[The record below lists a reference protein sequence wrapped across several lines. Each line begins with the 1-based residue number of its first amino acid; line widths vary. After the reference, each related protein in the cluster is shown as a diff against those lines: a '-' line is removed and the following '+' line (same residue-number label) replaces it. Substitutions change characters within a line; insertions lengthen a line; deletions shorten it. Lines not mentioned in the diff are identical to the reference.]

1 MAKSK
6 KDDNV
11 SKPNTIEVMSLDDIK
26 HEERLVALSKELIK
40 MKSKQQIIEQYSRR
54 WDCSPSTI
62 RTLIKET
69 IVWLSTEMRVD
80 REDMRTLNSE
90 RLDHLF
96 CDPNAS
102 VRDRIKIIDL
112 LNKTNNLY
120 DNNVKVAVEDE
131 IVIDLG
137 V

>member
-1 MAKSK
+1 MNNK
-6 KDDNV
+6 N
-11 SKPNTIEVMSLDDIK
+11 NTIEVEPLDKIK
-26 HEERLVALSKELIK
+26 QRERLSILADELIK
-40 MKSKQQIIEQYSRR
+40 MKPRRKIIEEYSKR
-54 WDCSPSTI
+54 WECSPTTI
-62 RTLIKET
+62 RTLIKEA
-69 IVWLSTEMRVD
+69 IVWLSTEMKID
-80 REDMRTLNSE
+80 REDMRALNSE
-90 RLDHLF
+90 RLDELF
-96 CDPNAS
+96 GDPNAS

>member
-1 MAKSK
+1 
-6 KDDNV
+6 
-11 SKPNTIEVMSLDDIK
+11 
-26 HEERLVALSKELIK
+26 
-40 MKSKQQIIEQYSRR
+40 MKI
-54 WDCSPSTI
+54 
-62 RTLIKET
+62 
-69 IVWLSTEMRVD
+69 D

-90 RLDHLF
+90 RLDELF
-96 CDPNAS
+96 GDPNAS

>member
-1 MAKSK
+1 MENK
-6 KDDNV
+6 
-11 SKPNTIEVMSLDDIK
+11 NTIEVMSLDDIK
-26 HEERLVALSKELIK
+26 QQERLAALSKELIS
-40 MKSKQQIIEQYSRR
+40 MKSKQTIIEEYSKK
-54 WDCSPSTI
+54 WNCSPTTI

-69 IVWLSTEMRVD
+69 IVWLSTEAKID
-80 REDMRTLNSE
+80 REDLRTLNSE

-96 CDPNAS
+96 CDPNAN
-102 VRDRIKIIDL
+102 VRDKIKIIDL

-120 DNNVKVAVEDE
+120 DNNTNITLKDD

>member
-1 MAKSK
+1 MESK
-6 KDDNV
+6 K
-11 SKPNTIEVMSLDDIK
+11 NTIEVEPLDKIK
-26 HEERLVALSKELIK
+26 QRERLSILADELIK
-40 MKSKQQIIEQYSRR
+40 MKPRRKIIEEYSKR
-54 WDCSPSTI
+54 WECSPTTI

-69 IVWLSTEMRVD
+69 LTWLSTEMKIE
-80 REDMRTLNSE
+80 REELRTLNSE
-90 RLDHLF
+90 RLDELF
-96 CDPNAS
+96 GDPNAS